1 MRFQRGLFLIGLH
14 TNLASTIG
22 IRETQLAAPKNLL
35 LDWKLSDLLVEFQNV
50 FDKNRP
56 RFLAERN
63 A

>member
-1 MRFQRGLFLIGLH
+1 MRFQRGLFLIGLN

-22 IRETQLAAPKNLL
+22 SHETLLAAPENLL